1 MVQAI
6 ILCGGKGERLRPL
19 TESIPKPLVKIKK
32 HPILYYVIKHLEKN
46 GIQDIIVCA
55 GYKAEKIHEYFGQF
69 HKNLNI
75 TVIDS
80 GEVDIINR
88 LQGLKDHIKKDFLV
102 LYGDTLS
109 DVDIQQLIKFHHG
122 HSSPVS
128 VTVWPL
134 STQFGILDVAD
145 DGKVLDYKEKPFL
158 DKWINIGYFYF
169 NQQVL
174 EKLKSFHSFESF
186 LGNLVKEKSIHAF
199 KHKGLHITVNSQ
211 KELSE
216 AEDNIEKLENTL
228 SEE

>member
-32 HPILYYVIKHLEKN
+32 HPILYYVVKHLEKN
-46 GIQDIIVCA
+46 GIKDIIVCA
-55 GYKAEKIHEYFGQF
+55 GYKAEKIHEYFEQF

-75 TVIDS
+75 KVIDS
-80 GEVDIINR
+80 GEVDIISR
-88 LQGLKDHIKKDFLV
+88 LQGLKDHLKKDFLV

-109 DVDIQQLIKFHHG
+109 DVDINQLIKFHHG
-122 HSSPVS
+122 HSAPVT

-134 STQFGILDVAD
+134 STQFGILDVAE

-174 EKLKSFHSFESF
+174 EKLKGFNSFESF
-186 LGNLVKEKSIHAF
+186 LGNLVKEKNIHAF

-216 AEDNIEKLENTL
+216 AEDNIEKLEDTL
-228 SEE
+228 S